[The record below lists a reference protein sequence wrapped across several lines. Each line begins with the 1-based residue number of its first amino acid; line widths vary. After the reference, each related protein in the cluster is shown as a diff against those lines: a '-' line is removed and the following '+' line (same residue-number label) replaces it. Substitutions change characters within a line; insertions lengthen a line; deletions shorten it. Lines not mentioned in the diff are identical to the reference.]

1 VDKYHF
7 FQNSWNVYDFVIVII
22 CDIIVIVNIF
32 SYFGVFNYNSVST
45 LPIIFRI
52 FETLKSLRILS
63 SLDIIR
69 NLINSFV
76 IILPNIANVT
86 LIIVFV
92 MIIYANI
99 GMNCFGTV
107 PFRYRISR
115 TSNFRGFIP
124 SIIMLFKV
132 TTGEYWNEI
141 MNELAYHDCRDSS
154 SDNYK
159 QDYYC
164 INYNII
170 CYDTFYADH
179 DKIYD
184 VEQNPSSF
192 DVDYDIY
199 QNSQIYH
206 FTCGTNFSYFYF
218 ISYILIC
225 PILLMNLCIM
235 LIVEGF
241 NESVI
246 ENNLIINEEYVKQF
260 IDIWMEYDTFGSLK
274 VLPHEFVL
282 IFKQLTPPFGL
293 LYDRKLYSNPLKY
306 ERFRNQYNI
315 FNRVLSN
322 DYVKD
327 NTDIN
332 FNEKAFFRSNSK
344 LPFGYQFTN
353 FYISKD
359 KKFYTNDLEV
369 SRILEYLNL
378 TAFPDKSNIFFN
390 KQSYTFSNSI
400 IAEEEEKL
408 IKKKEINYIH
418 YVDACLAITK
428 YAISKSQN
436 VDISTLRDKKVN
448 SYTMNYWYEYYDSSD
463 INKIFYSKN
472 FYEQENKISKII
484 ANNSLIR
491 IKHII
496 QKKIQENPSI
506 TESIWVRKNMI
517 KRLEPFIAP
526 YIDNLIPQQ
535 KKNEYK
541 VIYYR
546 STIRGTLFLISYK
559 ALIRK

>member
-1 VDKYHF
+1 
-7 FQNSWNVYDFVIVII
+7 
-22 CDIIVIVNIF
+22 
-32 SYFGVFNYNSVST
+32 
-45 LPIIFRI
+45 
-52 FETLKSLRILS
+52 
-63 SLDIIR
+63 
-69 NLINSFV
+69 
-76 IILPNIANVT
+76 
-86 LIIVFV
+86 
-92 MIIYANI
+92 
-99 GMNCFGTV
+99 
-107 PFRYRISR
+107 
-115 TSNFRGFIP
+115 
-124 SIIMLFKV
+124 
-132 TTGEYWNEI
+132 
-141 MNELAYHDCRDSS
+141 MNELAYHDCKDPN

-159 QDYYC
+159 KDYYC
-164 INYNII
+164 INYNIKCFDKFYI
-170 CYDTFYADH
+170 DRDKKNEMEELISSSDSYNTYNIEYD
-179 DKIYD
+179 
-184 VEQNPSSF
+184 S
-192 DVDYDIY
+192 DIY
-199 QNSQIYH
+199 Q
-206 FTCGTNFSYFYF
+206 FTCGSNFSYFYF
-218 ISYILIC
+218 ISYVLIC
-225 PILLMNLCIM
+225 PILLMNLLVMQI
-235 LIVEGF
+235 IEGYINSVSHHDLQM
-241 NESVI
+241 NEKYINNFI
-246 ENNLIINEEYVKQF
+246 EL
-260 IDIWMEYDTFGSLK
+260 WGEYDPYGNLK
-274 VLPHEFVL
+274 ILPHEFVL

-332 FNEKAFFRSNSK
+332 FNEKGFFRSNSK
-344 LPFGYQFTN
+344 LPYGYQFTN
-353 FYISKD
+353 FYISKN

-496 QKKIQENPSI
+496 QKKIQKNPTI
-506 TESIWVRKNMI
+506 TESIWVRNKLI
-517 KRLEPFIAP
+517 KRFEPFIAP
-526 YIDNLIPQQ
+526 YIDNLIRHK
-535 KKNEYK
+535 KKNNYK